1 MQNQHPRLPVSFLPL
16 HTNRLKA
23 GSHSARVLPG
33 VGGGSPPQGPA
44 TWSFQA
50 SPTQKTPLGCTGSV
64 YPPRHPPSLVTA
76 VPSRGT
82 RNSRS
87 RRASLLV
94 PRCQLRLPLHS
105 PALFPGQLGLQ
116 GWTVAQPQSPRGS
129 TAQQTTVTWV
139 FLSSPYFLGVL
150 LIYRVVSVSECWAAH
165 LHIHTPVL
173 SWILSWD
180 SSGPASTGTVSL
192 LQEVLVD
199 CLFYSQEF
207 M

>member
-1 MQNQHPRLPVSFLPL
+1 MGTDQIFVEWMKRGKPSQNVDYRF
-16 HTNRLKA
+16 
-23 GSHSARVLPG
+23 
-33 VGGGSPPQGPA
+33 
-44 TWSFQA
+44 F
-50 SPTQKTPLGCTGSV
+50 
-64 YPPRHPPSLVTA
+64 
-76 VPSRGT
+76 
-82 RNSRS
+82 
-87 RRASLLV
+87 SLLTWWCV
-94 PRCQLRLPLHS
+94 F
-105 PALFPGQLGLQ
+105 FPPKGLEQ
-116 GWTVAQPQSPRGS
+116 EWKFPNFWGTFENHPDNRHDVIKQVEKKNGFWRVRGAWGRGDS
-129 TAQQTTVTWV
+129 NSV